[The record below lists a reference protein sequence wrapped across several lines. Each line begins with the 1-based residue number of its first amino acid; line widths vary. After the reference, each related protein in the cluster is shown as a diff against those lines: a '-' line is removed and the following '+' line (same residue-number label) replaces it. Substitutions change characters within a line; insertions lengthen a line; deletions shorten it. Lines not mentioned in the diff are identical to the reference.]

1 MNIPRIVRSVI
12 GSALVT
18 ASAALV
24 VFPGVAQEQTR
35 ESLSVGAWE
44 VSVARGT
51 EGPPV
56 CTASQTLLAEPGRG
70 GAGGRVTWLF
80 RYSISGF
87 QALLIITGGAD
98 ERPGIEVWVNN
109 RRMVSG
115 VPEAGRLNFSQD
127 QESTLVTMFRAGNR
141 SSVHFA
147 RGGRPLKV
155 TFLLAGFTGATRTAA
170 SRCGA

>member
-12 GSALVT
+12 ATALVT
-18 ASAALV
+18 ASAALA
-24 VFPGVAQEQTR
+24 VFPGAAQEQTR

-44 VSVARGT
+44 VSVAQGT

-56 CTASQTLLAEPGRG
+56 CIASQTLLAEPGRG

-80 RYSISGF
+80 RYSVSGF
-87 QALLIITGGAD
+87 QALLTITGGAD
-98 ERPGIEVWVNN
+98 ERPGVEVWVNN

-115 VPEAGRLNFSQD
+115 VPEAGRLNFSQG
-127 QESTLVTMFRAGNR
+127 QEATLLSMFRAGHR
-141 SSVHFA
+141 SSVHFS
-147 RGGRPLKV
+147 RGGRPVEV
-155 TFLLAGFTGATRTAA
+155 TFSLAGFTGATRTAA